1 MMDGWVAVV
10 WGVLAL
16 GFLILWRREVAWRM
30 RYRLQARR
38 RQREAEKCLSESEAR
53 EMQLQGVLDATGD
66 LLLVTDL
73 DLRVQYVNLAA
84 HQFFGVLG
92 EAPSLIGFTGNL
104 ELENLAMEVMEL
116 GVGEKIERV
125 ILIEDQPHRARALAV
140 SNGVGL
146 ALTNIVELQR
156 LSRARQDMIT
166 NLSHELRTPLTSLR
180 LLADTLGGPAGKDP
194 ETASDLVEKMVVEVD
209 QLHQMAEELLDLAAI
224 ESGRQVM
231 RLVPIDLADL
241 VAGPVDRLKDHAKRR
256 DVSTILTID
265 PKAQVLADREQAA
278 RAILNVLHNAIK
290 YSPEGGE
297 VVISSEN
304 LTEEGRVIL
313 SIMDA
318 GPGIPPEELERVFER
333 FYRSNWAW
341 GTPGTGL
348 GLAIARHILQAHGGR
363 IWAENRGLP
372 ERGAVF
378 YLAFPAA

>member
-1 MMDGWVAVV
+1 MLGWFTAIFA
-10 WGVLAL
+10 VLAL
-16 GFLILWRREVAWRM
+16 AFLVLWRREVVGRM
-30 RYRLQARR
+30 RYMLQARR
-38 RQREAEKCLSESEAR
+38 RQREAENCLSESEALKKLLR
-53 EMQLQGVLDATGD
+53 GGFDATSD

-84 HQFFGVLG
+84 QQFFGVLG
-92 EAPSLIGFTGNL
+92 EAPSLIGYSGNL
-104 ELENLAMEVMEL
+104 ELENLAIEVMEL
-116 GVGEKIERV
+116 GVDEKIERV
-125 ILIEDQPHRARALAV
+125 VLVKDQPHRVWALTI

-146 ALTNIVELQR
+146 ALTNIVELKR
-156 LSRARQDMIT
+156 LSRARQDMVT

-180 LLADTLGGPAGKDP
+180 LLADTLRGPAGKDP
-194 ETASDLVEKMVVEVD
+194 ETALGLVEKMVVEVD
-209 QLHQMAEELLDLAAI
+209 QLHQMSDELLDLAAI

-231 RLVPIDLADL
+231 RLVPIALADL
-241 VAGPVDRLKDHAKRR
+241 AAGPVDRMKDQAVRR
-256 DVSTILTID
+256 NISIQVLLD
-265 PKAQVLADREQAA
+265 PKAQVLADREQAE

-304 LTEEGRVIL
+304 LIEQCRVIL

-348 GLAIARHILQAHGGR
+348 GLAIARHIIQAHGGR
-363 IWAENRGLP
+363 IWAENRRLP